1 MVMLCKQTLTD
12 LFLNFAR
19 KEFRPESILIMEQNR
34 GTMIQ
39 SFTGFSNIR
48 AVPQQKYEIIKQ
60 PIHMNKHSMCTKEWQ
75 TTYEEES

>member
-39 SFTGFSNIR
+39 SFTGFLNIQ
-48 AVPQQKYEIIKQ
+48 AMP
-60 PIHMNKHSMCTKEWQ
+60 
-75 TTYEEES
+75 